1 MASTG
6 KAANGVNK
14 SEEDLDSSQIQK
26 TLIVFVFV
34 ASLFIL
40 VGNLLTIISV
50 LFFTK
55 QKSTFSLLLTA
66 LSLTDVLSVLG
77 PNAIALFVSLDKSK
91 EFRDL
96 FTLCRVQAWM
106 IVFLRITV
114 TLIITLL
121 TLDRA
126 FIAVF
131 PHFYRKQWKGKLFVV
146 FFFVIWIV
154 ASFVATWPLLW
165 LDGFHVSKETE
176 NTFCL
181 FEYENPFG
189 GFFVLFLFFSLAVC
203 CFCFRIMFS
212 KGNRKSF
219 STKRARLDED
229 LGFSKQND
237 IVGRDAHSDT
247 KELSR
252 MVALVVAIYF
262 CCILPWTVSKSLKC
276 IHNNTRSVNYKKFVH
291 QNYPIFWSLSLT
303 TVISCCNTLFED
315 ISSSSCTL
323 KSLQILWIQL

>member
-1 MASTG
+1 MASPAG
-6 KAANGVNK
+6 KAGNGVSK
-14 SEEDLDSSQIQK
+14 SEEDSSQIQK
-26 TLIVFVFV
+26 ILVVFVFV

-55 QKSTFSLLLTA
+55 QKNTFTLLLIA

-77 PNAIALFVSLDKSK
+77 PNAIALFVSLDQSK
-91 EFRDL
+91 EFRDR

-106 IVFLRITV
+106 TVFLRIAA

-126 FIAVF
+126 FITVF
-131 PHFYRKQWKGKLFVV
+131 PHFSRKQWKRKLFVV
-146 FFFVIWIV
+146 FFFGIWIV

-165 LDGFHVSKETE
+165 LDGFHVSEETE
-176 NTFCL
+176 NIFCL

-189 GFFVLFLFFSLAVC
+189 VFFVLFVFFSLAIC
-203 CFCFRIMFS
+203 CFCFCIIFS
-212 KGNRKSF
+212 TANRKSF

-229 LGFSKQND
+229 LGSSTRQHD

-252 MVALVVAIYF
+252 IAALVVAIYF

-276 IHNNTRSVNYKKFVH
+276 IHNDTRSVKYKKFC
-291 QNYPIFWSLSLT
+291 PPKLSD
-303 TVISCCNTLFED
+303 F
-315 ISSSSCTL
+315 
-323 KSLQILWIQL
+323 

>member
-77 PNAIALFVSLDKSK
+77 PNAIALFVSLDESK

-276 IHNNTRSVNYKKFVH
+276 IHNNTRSVNYKKFCPPKLSDFYV
-291 QNYPIFWSLSLT
+291 ISLT
-303 TVISCCNTLFED
+303 HNRYIVL
-315 ISSSSCTL
+315 
-323 KSLQILWIQL
+323 

>member
-77 PNAIALFVSLDKSK
+77 PNAIALFVSLDESK

-276 IHNNTRSVNYKKFVH
+276 IHNNTRSANYKKFCPPKLSDFYV
-291 QNYPIFWSLSLT
+291 ISLT
-303 TVISCCNTLFED
+303 HNRYIVL
-315 ISSSSCTL
+315 
-323 KSLQILWIQL
+323 

>member
-1 MASTG
+1 MASTAG
-6 KAANGVNK
+6 KAVNGVSK
-14 SEEDLDSSQIQK
+14 SEEDSSQIQK
-26 TLIVFVFV
+26 ILIVFVFV

-55 QKSTFSLLLTA
+55 QKNTFTLLLIA

-77 PNAIALFVSLDKSK
+77 PNAIALFVSLDQSK

-106 IVFLRITV
+106 MVFLRIAA

-126 FIAVF
+126 FITVF
-131 PHFYRKQWKGKLFVV
+131 PHFSRKQWKRKLFVV
-146 FFFVIWIV
+146 FFFGIWIV

-165 LDGFHVSKETE
+165 LDGFHVSEETE
-176 NTFCL
+176 NIFCL

-189 GFFVLFLFFSLAVC
+189 VFFVLFLFFSLAVC
-203 CFCFRIMFS
+203 CFCFCIIFS
-212 KGNRKSF
+212 TANRKSF

-229 LGFSKQND
+229 LGSSTRQHD

-252 MVALVVAIYF
+252 IAALVVAIYF
-262 CCILPWTVSKSLKC
+262 CCILPWTVSKFLKC
-276 IHNNTRSVNYKKFVH
+276 IHNDTRSVKYKKFC
-291 QNYPIFWSLSLT
+291 PPKLSD
-303 TVISCCNTLFED
+303 F
-315 ISSSSCTL
+315 
-323 KSLQILWIQL
+323 

>member
-6 KAANGVNK
+6 KAVNGVSK
-14 SEEDLDSSQIQK
+14 SEEDSTQIQK
-26 TLIVFVFV
+26 ILIVFVFV

-55 QKSTFSLLLTA
+55 QKNTFTLLLVA

-77 PNAIALFVSLDKSK
+77 PNAIALFVSLDQSK

-106 IVFLRITV
+106 MVFLRIAA

-126 FIAVF
+126 FITVF
-131 PHFYRKQWKGKLFVV
+131 PHFSRKQWKRKLFVV
-146 FFFVIWIV
+146 FFFGIWIV

-165 LDGFHVSKETE
+165 LDGFHESKDTE
-176 NTFCL
+176 NIFCL
-181 FEYENPFG
+181 FEYKNPFG
-189 GFFVLFLFFSLAVC
+189 VFFVLFLSFSLAVC
-203 CFCFRIMFS
+203 CFCFCIIFS
-212 KGNRKSF
+212 TANRKSF

-229 LGFSKQND
+229 LSSSKQND

-252 MVALVVAIYF
+252 IAALVAAIYF

-276 IHNNTRSVNYKKFVH
+276 SHNIARSVKYRKFC
-291 QNYPIFWSLSLT
+291 PPKLS
-303 TVISCCNTLFED
+303 D
-315 ISSSSCTL
+315 I
-323 KSLQILWIQL
+323 

>member
-1 MASTG
+1 MASPAG
-6 KAANGVNK
+6 KAVNGVSK
-14 SEEDLDSSQIQK
+14 SEEDSSQIQK
-26 TLIVFVFV
+26 ILVVFVFV

-55 QKSTFSLLLTA
+55 QKNTFTLLLIA

-77 PNAIALFVSLDKSK
+77 PNAIALFVSLDQSK

-106 IVFLRITV
+106 TVFLRIAA

-126 FIAVF
+126 FITVF
-131 PHFYRKQWKGKLFVV
+131 PHFSRKQWKRKLFVV
-146 FFFVIWIV
+146 FFFGIWIV

-165 LDGFHVSKETE
+165 LDGFHVYEETE
-176 NTFCL
+176 NIFCL

-189 GFFVLFLFFSLAVC
+189 VFFVLFLFFSLAVC
-203 CFCFRIMFS
+203 CFCFCIIFS
-212 KGNRKSF
+212 AANRKSF

-229 LGFSKQND
+229 LGSSTRQYD
-237 IVGRDAHSDT
+237 IVGKDAHSDT

-252 MVALVVAIYF
+252 IAALVVAIYF

-276 IHNNTRSVNYKKFVH
+276 IHNDTRSVKYKKFC
-291 QNYPIFWSLSLT
+291 PPKLSD
-303 TVISCCNTLFED
+303 F
-315 ISSSSCTL
+315 
-323 KSLQILWIQL
+323 

>member
-291 QNYPIFWSLSLT
+291 QNYPIF
-303 TVISCCNTLFED
+303 
-315 ISSSSCTL
+315 
-323 KSLQILWIQL
+323 

>member
-1 MASTG
+1 MASPAG
-6 KAANGVNK
+6 KAVNGVSK
-14 SEEDLDSSQIQK
+14 SEEDSSQIQK
-26 TLIVFVFV
+26 ILVVFVFV

-55 QKSTFSLLLTA
+55 QKNTFTLLLIA

-77 PNAIALFVSLDKSK
+77 PNAIALFVSLDQSK
-91 EFRDL
+91 EFRDR

-106 IVFLRITV
+106 MVFLRIAA

-126 FIAVF
+126 FITVF
-131 PHFYRKQWKGKLFVV
+131 PHFSRKQWKRKLFVV
-146 FFFVIWIV
+146 FFFGIWIV

-165 LDGFHVSKETE
+165 LDGFHVSEETE
-176 NTFCL
+176 NIFCL

-189 GFFVLFLFFSLAVC
+189 VFFVLFLFFSLAVC
-203 CFCFRIMFS
+203 CFCFCIIFS
-212 KGNRKSF
+212 TANMKSF

-229 LGFSKQND
+229 LGSSTRQDD

-252 MVALVVAIYF
+252 IAALVVAIYF
-262 CCILPWTVSKSLKC
+262 CCILPWTVSKSRKC
-276 IHNNTRSVNYKKFVH
+276 IHNDTRSVKYKKFC
-291 QNYPIFWSLSLT
+291 PPKLSD
-303 TVISCCNTLFED
+303 F
-315 ISSSSCTL
+315 
-323 KSLQILWIQL
+323 

>member
-212 KGNRKSF
+212 KANRKSF

-291 QNYPIFWSLSLT
+291 QNYPIF
-303 TVISCCNTLFED
+303 
-315 ISSSSCTL
+315 
-323 KSLQILWIQL
+323 